1 MKLCL
6 RQQLK
11 EVVEKLF
18 FFSVVEQKAYIQD
31 FIVFIHVLTAFQCSS
46 AGLNYFL
53 GLRNVS
59 SERICVQKVDKHLQE
74 MTIPS

>member
-1 MKLCL
+1 M
-6 RQQLK
+6 
-11 EVVEKLF
+11 
-18 FFSVVEQKAYIQD
+18 
-31 FIVFIHVLTAFQCSS
+31 FIHVLTAFQCSL